1 MNTIKEAVEKFID
14 AHKPDCID
22 VDYINFGFGSVAN
35 YMLEKSGSLDVGVS
49 YIEVSAHES
58 VDGTPK
64 IIEWENEE
72 DS

>member
-1 MNTIKEAVEKFID
+1 
-14 AHKPDCID
+14 
-22 VDYINFGFGSVAN
+22 
-35 YMLEKSGSLDVGVS
+35 MLEKAGWSDVGVRC
-49 YIEVSAHES
+49 IEISAHES